1 MEVRVIENRSQY
13 EMALRQGHSFSWDQR
28 WPEAIVEFQKAI
40 EATDHEPA
48 PYAGLGM
55 AYAELGD
62 LDLALDN
69 YKIAA
74 RLSKG
79 DMIYLRQV
87 AEVQERL
94 GQSAEA
100 GQTYMAIGEIQLKR
114 RKLDEAVG
122 NWLQA
127 VRLAPELLG
136 AHRRLSTVYKRQG
149 LTRNAVREYLAIAQ
163 LYAARGQ
170 KEEALKACQSA
181 LELDP
186 RSVETLTLLNLIQH
200 GGEESLA
207 VVMEQ
212 SPDGHAQAAV
222 SPESGVVQEPEQ
234 AVSRSNGRLADGV
247 GGSGLLEVGRS
258 VAQSQL
264 AQQIFADESPS
275 EPAAPDGA
283 DHTERNALISQALDY
298 QTRDMDDEAIASYER
313 SLALGMS
320 GAAIHFCLGILYH
333 GKMRYGQAKR
343 EFEQSMSD
351 EQLRPASYYAV
362 GEAYRTRNDLR
373 RAIEYYVAALRA
385 IDLSYLDPQKA
396 ERIKEL
402 YTHLVNELLSKAEPS
417 AAIEFVASLTEFL
430 GSDGWQRRVERA
442 RSRLDRL
449 SPDGQPLILGEILT
463 AGSLQVL
470 ESLHLSQEYAEQG
483 KYDSAVEEA
492 YRAIQ
497 LSPFYLAGHVQ
508 LAELMA
514 KQDRLQ
520 IAIGKYLTIGD
531 TCRMRGDVSG
541 ALANYE
547 RAVELAPMDLTNRA
561 RLIDLLIEQGNIDRA
576 LEHYQIMG
584 EAFYNLAEVDRA
596 RETYLEALKLAPRGS
611 AEFEWRP
618 RFLQAI
624 ADIDI
629 QRLDWKRALAAY
641 SELNANK
648 PGDERIALTL
658 IDLYYKVDQSS
669 AAVRHLDRFL
679 IQLVRSGEG
688 IRVFAILEDLMELR
702 PADADIAD
710 RLTRLYLRQ
719 GRKQEALELLDGLG
733 EAQLDAGENQAA
745 IKTIEAILALD
756 PPNVDSYEQI
766 LQQLLQGEE

>member
-1 MEVRVIENRSQY
+1 MIDNRSQY

-28 WPEAIVEFQKAI
+28 WPEAITEFQKAI

-48 PYAGLGM
+48 PFAGLGM

-62 LDLALDN
+62 LNQALDN
-69 YKIAA
+69 YKVAA

-94 GQSAEA
+94 GQSADA

-127 VRLAPELLG
+127 VRLAPESLG
-136 AHRRLSTVYKRQG
+136 AHRRLAAVYKRQG
-149 LTRNAVREYLAIAQ
+149 LTRNAVREYLAIAR
-163 LYAARGQ
+163 LYAGRGQ
-170 KEEALKACQSA
+170 KEEALRACQSA

-186 RSVETLTLLNLIQH
+186 RSVETLTLLNQIQH
-200 GGEESLA
+200 GGEVTPVGIA
-207 VVMEQ
+207 GQ
-212 SPDGHAQAAV
+212 SPDGETTADKL
-222 SPESGVVQEPEQ
+222 SESEAGQEPEQ
-234 AVSRSNGRLADGV
+234 STSRSNGRSVEGV
-247 GGSGLLEVGRS
+247 GESGLLEVGRS
-258 VAQSQL
+258 LAQSQL
-264 AQQIFADESPS
+264 AQQIFGDESLAD
-275 EPAAPDGA
+275 PAVTPPDGVGNL
-283 DHTERNALISQALDY
+283 ERNALISQALDY
-298 QTRDMDDEAIASYER
+298 QTRDMADDAISSYEHA
-313 SLALGMS
+313 LAQGMS

-351 EQLRPASYYAV
+351 ESLRPASYYAI
-362 GEAYRTRNDLR
+362 GEAYRTRGDLR

-385 IDLSYLDPQKA
+385 IDLGYLDPQKA
-396 ERIKEL
+396 DRVSEL
-402 YTHLVNELLSKAEPS
+402 YTHLVNDLLSKAEPS
-417 AAIEFVASLTEFL
+417 AAINFVTSLTDFL
-430 GSDGWQRRVERA
+430 GRDGWQQRVERA

-449 SPDGQPLILGEILT
+449 SADGQPLILGEILT

-497 LSPFYLAGHVQ
+497 LSPFYLAGHIQ

-531 TCRMRGDVSG
+531 TCRVRGDISG
-541 ALANYE
+541 ALASYE

-561 RLIDLLIEQGNIDRA
+561 RLIELLIERDHIDRA
-576 LEHYQIMG
+576 LEHYQVMG

-596 RETYLEALKLAPRGS
+596 REAYLEALKLASRGS
-611 AEFEWRP
+611 AEYEWRL

-648 PGDERIALTL
+648 PDDERFALTL
-658 IDLYYKVDQSS
+658 IDLYYKVDQPNT
-669 AAVRHLDRFL
+669 AVRHLDRFL
-679 IQLVRSGEG
+679 IQLVRSSQG
-688 IRVFAILEDLMELR
+688 IRVFAILEELMELQ
-702 PADADIAD
+702 PTGAGIAD
-710 RLTRLYLRQ
+710 RLVRLYLRQ
-719 GRKQEALELLDGLG
+719 GRRQEALELLDRLG
-733 EAQLDAGENQAA
+733 EAQLDAGEDQAA
-745 IKTIEAILALD
+745 IKTIEGILALD
-756 PPNVDSYEQI
+756 PPNAGSYEQI
-766 LQQLLQGEE
+766 LEQLLQEDD